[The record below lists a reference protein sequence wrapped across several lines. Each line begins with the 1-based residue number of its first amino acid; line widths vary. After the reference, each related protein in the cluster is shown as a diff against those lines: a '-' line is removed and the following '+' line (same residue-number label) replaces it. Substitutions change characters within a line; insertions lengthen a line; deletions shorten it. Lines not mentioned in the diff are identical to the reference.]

1 MRRISAKYAQ
11 PGMVL
16 GYPVYDNFGTKLLT
30 AHTKLDE
37 DCLKV
42 LLNNVITEIFIE
54 DWHVADIPVA
64 PLISPELEGRAARA
78 LRKLHTES
86 AGKMNVS
93 DKNIY
98 DISTAANAMAEEL
111 TLTSV
116 GEVTVA
122 AIAVQEDYI
131 YVQPVKTALISL
143 AMGQALGYRMS
154 DLAALGIAAL
164 LKDIGYILLPR
175 EIIQKPDVLTND
187 ELSKLQQHPKYG
199 YNLLRQHSSCS
210 NEIATAVLQ
219 HHEQWNGNGYPLGL
233 KSTNTSR
240 LAQIIAIADKYT
252 ALLSKRP
259 GNKKVYMP
267 HDAIEY
273 VMAYSGEYFNPEL
286 VELFVRRVACY
297 CSGLTVKLNT
307 GEIGIISD
315 AKLGFVGRPVVRIC
329 IDAEGGTLK
338 KPYDVDL
345 SKADSQHKLV
355 VEILDYD

>member
-1 MRRISAKYAQ
+1 
-11 PGMVL
+11 MVL
-16 GYPVYDNFGTKLLT
+16 GYPVYDNYGTKLLH

-42 LLNNVITEIFIE
+42 LLDNVVTEIFVE
-54 DWHVADIPVA
+54 DSRVADIPVA

-78 LRKLHTES
+78 LRRLHTENS
-86 AGKMNVS
+86 GRMNIS
-93 DKNIY
+93 DKHVY

-122 AIAVQEDYI
+122 SIAAQEDYI
-131 YVQPVKTALISL
+131 YVQPVKTALISMAL
-143 AMGQALGYRMS
+143 GQALGYRMS
-154 DLAALGIAAL
+154 DLANLGMASL
-164 LKDIGYILLPR
+164 FKDIGYLIIPR
-175 EIIQKPDVLTND
+175 EILQKPDSLTD
-187 ELSKLQQHPKYG
+187 EELSKLQQHPKYS

-210 NEIATAVLQ
+210 GEIATSVLQ
-219 HHEQWNGNGYPLGL
+219 HHEQWNGSGYPLGL
-233 KSTNTSR
+233 KGASISR
-240 LAQIIAIADKYT
+240 FAQIISIADKYT

-273 VMAYSGEYFNPEL
+273 IMAYSGEYFSPEL

-307 GEIGIISD
+307 GEIGIVSD
-315 AKLGFVGRPVVRIC
+315 AKLGFVGRPIVRIC
-329 IDAEGGTLK
+329 IDADAVPVK
-338 KPYDVDL
+338 KPYDIDL
-345 SKADSQHKLV
+345 SKADFQRKLI